1 MPTDEEN
8 NINSVINSGASEI
21 QIDGQTAKYRP
32 LSDLERI
39 ERSCF
44 LNVKSSWEVLA
55 AGRWETDWDID
66 I

>member
-39 ERSCF
+39 ERRIKDESRGF
-44 LNVKSSWEVLA
+44 SKRPKIASMGATLRNQ
-55 AGRWETDWDID
+55 
-66 I
+66 